1 MVQCDRPAKYGR
13 LKFKIN
19 YLELFAK
26 MQSWYCVY
34 TAMVFSEIEVTS
46 EKKSQFA
53 CDRDPFLSSPLTHF
67 EDKPKNIAF
76 H

>member
-26 MQSWYCVY
+26 MQNWYCVY
-34 TAMVFSEIEVTS
+34 NAMVFSEIEVTS
-46 EKKSQFA
+46 EKKVSVH
-53 CDRDPFLSSPLTHF
+53 L
-67 EDKPKNIAF
+67 
-76 H
+76 